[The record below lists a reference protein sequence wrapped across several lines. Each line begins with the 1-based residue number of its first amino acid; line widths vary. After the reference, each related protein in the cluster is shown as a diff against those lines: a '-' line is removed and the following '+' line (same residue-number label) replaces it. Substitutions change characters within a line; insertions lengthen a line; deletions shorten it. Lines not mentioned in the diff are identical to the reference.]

1 MTAAT
6 ALRRRRRPQAVATYP
21 AHSVRRRTRPGRL
34 RGAFVVV
41 AWRNLWRHRLRTWL
55 AAGGVG
61 FAIFL
66 VGVMMAFQSGIYGP
80 WIENATSLSVGHVQI
95 QHPDYFDDPNVAHT
109 LSGGTPLVRQL
120 EGIPGVVGATG
131 RAEAFALVSVGERS
145 YGGLVMGVDAEREA
159 PMFTLPAYLR
169 EGEYLPRGDSAF
181 IGSSLAK
188 NLGVELGDEIV
199 ALGSGKEGGVA
210 ALVLNVDGIFE
221 SGRAD
226 LDRTVLQAPV
236 HAVQAAFELGDS
248 LHSVVLKIDD
258 PERAEVLKP
267 AVEARAPDDAR
278 VLDWNEL
285 LPELRQGIR
294 LDAIGGRVMAAL
306 LIIVV
311 AMSVV
316 NSFIMTVFERTRE
329 FGMLIAIGMRPNAIV
344 GMLTIEAACVWVLGA
359 AIGIAAC
366 IAVVLP
372 LSIVGLQIGQLVE
385 GADEIYAQLMIP
397 DALRPELSPRALLL
411 GPGIMLASTLVGA
424 LVPALRVRRMHPV
437 EALREEE

>member
-1 MTAAT
+1 MTDAT
-6 ALRRRRRPQAVATYP
+6 ASRRRWRPQAVATYP
-21 AHSVRRRTRPGRL
+21 AHSGRRRRAGRL

-66 VGVMMAFQSGIYGP
+66 VGVMVAFQAGIYGP
-80 WIENATSLSVGHVQI
+80 WIENATSLSIGHMQI
-95 QHPDYFDDPNVAHT
+95 QHPDYFDDPNIAHT
-109 LSGGTPLVRQL
+109 LTGGTPLLREL
-120 EGIPGVVGATG
+120 EEIPGVVGVTG

-145 YGGLVMGVDAEREA
+145 YGGLVMGVDADREA
-159 PMFTLPAYLR
+159 AMFTLPAYLR

-181 IGSSLAK
+181 VGSSLAK

-221 SGRAD
+221 SGRTD

-236 HAVQAAFELGDS
+236 DAVQAAFELGDS
-248 LHSVVLKIDD
+248 LHRVVLKMDD
-258 PERAEVLKP
+258 PERAETLRP
-267 AVEARAPDDAR
+267 TVEARVPADAR

-285 LPELRQGIR
+285 LPELKQGIR
-294 LDAIGGRVMAAL
+294 LDAISGQLMASL

-329 FGMLIAIGMRPNAIV
+329 FGMLIAIGMRPNAII
-344 GMLTIEAACVWVLGA
+344 GMLTIEAACVWILGA

-372 LSIVGLQIGQLVE
+372 LNIVGLQISEIVE
-385 GADEIYAQLMIP
+385 GADEIYAQLMVP
-397 DALRPELSPRALLL
+397 DALRPEVSSRALLL
-411 GPGIMLASTLVGA
+411 APGIMLAGTVLGA
-424 LVPALRVRRMHPV
+424 LIPALRVRRMRPV

>member
-1 MTAAT
+1 MTEAVLPLPAT
-6 ALRRRRRPQAVATYP
+6 GSGTRAGAV
-21 AHSVRRRTRPGRL
+21 
-34 RGAFVVV
+34 FVVV

-61 FAIFL
+61 FAILL
-66 VGVMMAFQSGIYGP
+66 VGVMVAFQTGVYGP
-80 WIENATSLSVGHVQI
+80 WIENATSLSIGHVQI
-95 QHPDYFDDPNVAHT
+95 QHPDYSDDPNIANAVAQ
-109 LSGGTPLVRQL
+109 GTRLVREL
-120 EGIPGVVGATG
+120 EGIPGVVGVTG

-145 YGGLVMGVDAEREA
+145 YGGMVMGVDADREA
-159 PMFTLPAYLR
+159 AMFTLPSFLR
-169 EGEYLPRGDSAF
+169 EGKYLPRANSAF
-181 IGSSLAK
+181 VGSSLAT

-226 LDRTVLQAPV
+226 LDRTILQAQV
-236 HAVQAAFELGDS
+236 QAVQSAFELGDS

-258 PERAEVLKP
+258 PDRAEVFKP
-267 AVEARAPDDAR
+267 ALEARVPADVR

-285 LPELRQGIR
+285 LPELKQGIR
-294 LDAIGGRVMAAL
+294 LDAITSQVMASL

-344 GMLTIEAACVWVLGA
+344 GMLTIEAACVWILGA

-372 LSIVGLQIGQLVE
+372 LNIVGLQISQLVE
-385 GADEIYAQLMIP
+385 GADEIYAQLMVP
-397 DALRPELSPRALLL
+397 DALRPELSAPALFLA
-411 GPGIMLASTLVGA
+411 PGIMLASTLIGA

>member
-1 MTAAT
+1 MTDT
-6 ALRRRRRPQAVATYP
+6 ALSPQPGSARGPPLARTLPATGSGSR
-21 AHSVRRRTRPGRL
+21 AGTTF
-34 RGAFVVV
+34 AVV

-55 AAGGVG
+55 AAGGVA

-66 VGVMMAFQSGIYGP
+66 VGVMAAFQSGVYGP
-80 WIENATSLSVGHVQI
+80 WIENATSLSGGHMQV
-95 QHPDYFDDPNVAHT
+95 QHPDYFDDPNIAHT
-109 LSGGTPLVRQL
+109 VAGGTPLVRKL
-120 EGIPGVVGATG
+120 EDAPGVVGVTG

-145 YGGLVMGVDAEREA
+145 YGGLVMGVDADREA
-159 PMFTLPAYLR
+159 AMFTLPDYLR

-181 IGSSLAK
+181 VGSSLAT
-188 NLGVELGDEIV
+188 NLGVKLGDEIV

-221 SGRAD
+221 TGRPD

-236 HAVQAAFELGDS
+236 DAVQSAFELGDS
-248 LHSVVLKIDD
+248 VHRVVLKIDD
-258 PERAEVLKP
+258 PGRAEAFKGTVAGL
-267 AVEARAPDDAR
+267 APTDAQ

-285 LPELRQGIR
+285 LPELRQSIR
-294 LDAIGGRVMAAL
+294 LDAVTAQMMAAL
-306 LIIVV
+306 LIAVV

-344 GMLTIEAACVWVLGA
+344 GMLTIEATCVWILGA

-366 IAVVLP
+366 IAVVVP
-372 LSIVGLQIGQLVE
+372 LNIVGIQPAEIVE
-385 GADEIYAQLMIP
+385 GADEMYAKLMIP
-397 DALRPELSPRALLL
+397 EALRPELSARALLL
-411 GPGIMLASTLVGA
+411 APGIMLAGTLLAA
-424 LVPALRVRRMHPV
+424 LIPALRVRRMHPV

>member
-1 MTAAT
+1 MTET
-6 ALRRRRRPQAVATYP
+6 ALPLPATGSGTRAGAV
-21 AHSVRRRTRPGRL
+21 
-34 RGAFVVV
+34 FVVV

-61 FAIFL
+61 FAILL
-66 VGVMMAFQSGIYGP
+66 VGVMVAFQDGIYGP
-80 WIENATSLSVGHVQI
+80 WIENATSLSVGHMQV
-95 QHPDYFDDPNVAHT
+95 QHPGYFDDPKISHA
-109 LSGGTPLVRQL
+109 LAGGSSLVR
-120 EGIPGVVGATG
+120 EIEEIPGVVGATG

-159 PMFTLPAYLR
+159 AMFTLASYLR
-169 EGEYLPRGDSAF
+169 EGEYLPRGDSAYL
-181 IGSSLAK
+181 GSSLAT

-226 LDRTVLQAPV
+226 LDRTILQAPV
-236 HAVQAAFELGDS
+236 EAVQSAFELGDS

-267 AVEARAPDDAR
+267 TVEARVPADAR

-285 LPELRQGIR
+285 LPELKQGIR
-294 LDAIGGRVMAAL
+294 LDAISGQMMAAL
-306 LIIVV
+306 LIAVV

-366 IAVVLP
+366 VAVVLP
-372 LSIVGLQIGQLVE
+372 LNIVGVNMGQIVE
-385 GADEIYAQLMIP
+385 GVDDFYAQLMVP
-397 DALRPELSPRALLL
+397 DALRPQLSAGALLL
-411 GPGIMLASTLVGA
+411 APGIMLAGTLLAA

>member
-1 MTAAT
+1 MTDAT
-6 ALRRRRRPQAVATYP
+6 ASRRRWRPQAVATYP

-66 VGVMMAFQSGIYGP
+66 VGVMAAFQSGIYGP
-80 WIENATSLSVGHVQI
+80 WIENATSLSIGHVQV
-95 QHPDYFDDPNVAHT
+95 QHPDYFDDPNIEHT
-109 LSGGTPLVRQL
+109 LTGGTPLVREL
-120 EGIPGVVGATG
+120 EGIPGVVGVTG
-131 RAEAFALVSVGERS
+131 RVEAFALVSAGERS
-145 YGGLVMGVDAEREA
+145 YGGLVMGVDADREA
-159 PMFTLPAYLR
+159 AMFTLPAYLR

-181 IGSSLAK
+181 VGSSLAT

-210 ALVLNVDGIFE
+210 ALVLNADGIFE

-236 HAVQAAFELGDS
+236 HAVQSAFELGDS

-258 PERAEVLKP
+258 PERAEVQKP
-267 AVEARAPDDAR
+267 AIEAHLPDDAR

-294 LDAIGGRVMAAL
+294 LDAISGQVMAAL

-344 GMLTIEAACVWVLGA
+344 GMLTIEAVCVWILGA

-372 LSIVGLQIGQLVE
+372 LNIVGLQIGQIVE
-385 GADEIYAQLMIP
+385 GVDDIYAQLMVP
-397 DALRPELSPRALLL
+397 DALRPELSAPALLL
-411 GPGIMLASTLVGA
+411 APGIMLASTLVGA